1 MNVRSGDADLF
12 YEVQGAGFPVLLI
25 HPFPA
30 SHEFWLPV
38 APMLSSRYRLLLPDL
53 PAHGRSGIGEGHA
66 GMAKQAEARK
76 MMNSMRAE
84 NIATIQRGMADRPD
98 SVATLKNITVPTLI
112 IAGSEDTIAP
122 LPDAELM
129 RSNIARSQ
137 MEIIDRAG
145 HYAIFEY
152 PQISG
157 RMIRQFLD
165 SQNLSG

>member
-1 MNVRSGDADLF
+1 MVLANTRATADNEEGRTRRLKSIE
-12 YEVQGAGFPVLLI
+12 EVQKHGPAGFLDAQVQNLVGETTLKN
-25 HPFPA
+25 
-30 SHEFWLPV
+30 
-38 APMLSSRYRLLLPDL
+38 RPDN
-53 PAHGRSGIGEGHA
+53 A
-66 GMAKQAEARK
+66 AEARK